1 MDQGFA
7 ELTLSGIVVI
17 VGNYGSGKTEVAI
30 NLAVDQKA
38 RHRAVQL
45 ADLDLVNLYF
55 RTRQARDTMSALG
68 IPMVLPA
75 RELLDADLPVLTPKI
90 NGLIRN
96 PGELA
101 ILDVGGDGVG
111 ATVLGA
117 LADAF
122 KQTTH
127 RVTIWQVI
135 NPQRPGTDRIEGCL
149 AARAAIEKAA
159 RLPVT
164 GWVGNAHLMGETTL
178 DHIVQG
184 YELMTALAQTSG
196 LPLAFITIPADL
208 REAADQTLFD
218 CPVLPIRRQLVPPW
232 EKASAL
238 GRHIET
244 EKGD

>member
-1 MDQGFA
+1 MDQRIAG
-7 ELTLSGIVVI
+7 LTLSGVVVI

-30 NLAVDQKA
+30 NLAAGQKT
-38 RHRAVQL
+38 RGCSVQL

-55 RTRQARDTMSALG
+55 RTRQARETMSALG

-75 RELLDADLPVLTPKI
+75 RELLNADLPVLTPRI

-101 ILDVGGDGVG
+101 ILDVGGDRVG

-122 KQTTH
+122 EQTIH
-127 RVTIWQVI
+127 RVIVWQVV
-135 NPQRPGTDRIEGCL
+135 NPQRPGSDSLKGCL
-149 AARAAIEKAA
+149 AARAAIEAAA
-159 RLPVT
+159 RLPVS

-184 YELMTALAQTSG
+184 YKLMTALAKASD
-196 LPLAFITIPADL
+196 LPLAFITMPGGLWATAD
-208 REAADQTLFD
+208 RSMFT

-232 EKASAL
+232 EKATAL
-238 GRHIET
+238 GAQIET
-244 EKGD
+244 RKGD